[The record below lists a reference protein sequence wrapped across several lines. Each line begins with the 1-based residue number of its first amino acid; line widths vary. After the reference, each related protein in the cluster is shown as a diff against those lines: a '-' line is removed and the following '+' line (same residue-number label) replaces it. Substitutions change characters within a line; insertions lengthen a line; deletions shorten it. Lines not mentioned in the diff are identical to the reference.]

1 LSNFLR
7 FNFKEKVSSGSIER
21 LGVIDIGS
29 NSVRLVV
36 FDGAARS
43 PAYFYNEKVI
53 CSLGSN
59 LSSDNVLNVD
69 NKNKAL
75 AALKRFVLLSK
86 AMHVTLIAVATAA
99 VRNSKDGVAFC
110 KEILQ
115 ETGLNVTIL
124 TGEEEANLSAQG
136 VLLGWPGADGLVCD
150 LGGASLE
157 LAEIS
162 KGTVGKTISCPIGPL
177 YLNQFYL
184 EQKLQRD
191 FVNSEL
197 RKSKKLFSRKYT
209 NIYLVGGSW
218 RSIARMQM
226 EMTDYPLKVLHE
238 YQMRIAEIKG
248 TLNWIMR
255 ASLKDLEAKS
265 PSSSSRLRLLPSSA
279 IILNELIDCFQ
290 PKKLAVSSYGI
301 REGLLHSAMNKKLR
315 EQDPLLEACRHMEA
329 SAARIPGFGLTLFNF
344 IMPLFE
350 TSEKNFV
357 RLIKAACFLHDV
369 SWRAHPDYRAE
380 VCFDNATRANLGGID
395 HQGRAFLAI
404 ALLYRYKSP
413 KKNEIFSKIFSILD
427 KKDRHKAE
435 ILGKA
440 MRFGAMLSGSTAD
453 SMGKLELDNSKK
465 LLKLKI
471 SEKNKD
477 LFGKV
482 VQQRF
487 ASVALRMSYEPI
499 IIWT

>member
-110 KEILQ
+110 EEILQ

-218 RSIARMQM
+218 RSIARTQM

-248 TLNWIMR
+248 TLTWIMR

-315 EQDPLLEACRHMEA
+315 EKDPLLEACRHMEA

-427 KKDRHKAE
+427 KKDRRKAE

>member
-1 LSNFLR
+1 MSNFLK

-21 LGVIDIGS
+21 LGVVDIGS

-53 CSLGSN
+53 CSLGSD
-59 LSSDNVLNVD
+59 LSADNSLNIL
-69 NKNKAL
+69 NKNRAV
-75 AALKRFVLLSK
+75 ATLKRFVLLSK
-86 AMHVTLIAVATAA
+86 AMDVTVIAVATAA
-99 VRNSKDGVAFC
+99 VRNSKDGVDFC
-110 KEILQ
+110 EEVLEK
-115 ETGLNVTIL
+115 TGLNVTIL

-136 VLLGWPGADGLVCD
+136 VLLGWPDADGLVCD

-177 YLNQFYL
+177 NLNRFYL
-184 EQKLQRD
+184 EHKLQRD
-191 FVNSEL
+191 FVRSEL
-197 RKSKKLFSRKYT
+197 RKSEKIFSKKYA

-218 RSIARMQM
+218 RSIARTQM
-226 EMTDYPLKVLHE
+226 EMTNYPLKVLHE
-238 YQMRIAEIKG
+238 YQMRIVEIKA
-248 TLNWIMR
+248 TLNWIME
-255 ASLKDLEAKS
+255 ASLEDLEARS
-265 PSSSSRLRLLPSSA
+265 ASSSSRLRLLPSSA
-279 IILNELIDCFQ
+279 IILNELIDCFK
-290 PKKLAVSSYGI
+290 PKKLALSSYGI
-301 REGLLHSAMNKKLR
+301 REGLLYSAMNKKLR
-315 EQDPLLEACRHMEA
+315 EQDPLLEACRHMEL
-329 SAARIPGFGLTLFNF
+329 SAARMPGFGLILFNF

-350 TSEKNFV
+350 TVGETLV

-395 HQGRAFLAI
+395 HRGRAFLAI

-413 KKNEIFSKIFSILD
+413 KKSETFFKILSILD
-427 KKDRHKAE
+427 EEDKRKAE

-440 MRFGAMLSGSTAD
+440 MRFGAMLSGSTAE
-453 SMGKLELDNSKK
+453 SMGKLKLDYNKK

-471 SEKNKD
+471 SRKNKD
-477 LFGKV
+477 LFGEV

-487 ASVALRMSYEPI
+487 SSVAKLMGYKPV

>member
-1 LSNFLR
+1 MSNFLR

-110 KEILQ
+110 EEILQ

-184 EQKLQRD
+184 DQKLQRD

-218 RSIARMQM
+218 RSIARTQM

-248 TLNWIMR
+248 TLTWIMR

-315 EQDPLLEACRHMEA
+315 EQDPLLEACRHMES

-427 KKDRHKAE
+427 KKDRRKAE

-465 LLKLKI
+465 LLKLII

>member
-1 LSNFLR
+1 MSNFLR

-110 KEILQ
+110 EEILQ

-184 EQKLQRD
+184 DQKLQRD

-218 RSIARMQM
+218 RSIARTQM

-248 TLNWIMR
+248 TLTWIMR

-315 EQDPLLEACRHMEA
+315 EKDPLLEACRHMEA

-427 KKDRHKAE
+427 KKDRRKAE

>member
-1 LSNFLR
+1 MSNFLR

-110 KEILQ
+110 EEILQ

-184 EQKLQRD
+184 DQKLQRD

-197 RKSKKLFSRKYT
+197 KKSKKLFSRKYT

-218 RSIARMQM
+218 RSIARTQM

-315 EQDPLLEACRHMEA
+315 EKDPLLEACRHMEA

-427 KKDRHKAE
+427 KKDRRKAE

>member
-1 LSNFLR
+1 MSNFLR

-110 KEILQ
+110 EEILQ

-184 EQKLQRD
+184 DQKLQRD

-218 RSIARMQM
+218 RSIARTQM

-248 TLNWIMR
+248 TLTWIMR

-290 PKKLAVSSYGI
+290 PKTLAVSSYGI

-315 EQDPLLEACRHMEA
+315 EKDPLLEACRHMEA

-413 KKNEIFSKIFSILD
+413 KKNETFSKVFSILD
-427 KKDRHKAE
+427 KKDKRKAE

-453 SMGKLELDNSKK
+453 SMGKLELDNNKK

>member
-1 LSNFLR
+1 MSNFLR

>member
-1 LSNFLR
+1 MSNFLR

-110 KEILQ
+110 EEILQ

-184 EQKLQRD
+184 DQKLQRD

-218 RSIARMQM
+218 RSIARTQM

-248 TLNWIMR
+248 TLTWIMR

-301 REGLLHSAMNKKLR
+301 RECLLHSAMSKKLR
-315 EQDPLLEACRHMEA
+315 EKDPLLEACRHMEA

-427 KKDRHKAE
+427 KKDRRKAE

>member
-1 LSNFLR
+1 MSNFLR

-110 KEILQ
+110 EEILQ

-162 KGTVGKTISCPIGPL
+162 KGTVGETISCPIGPL

-184 EQKLQRD
+184 DQKLQRD

-218 RSIARMQM
+218 RSIARTQM

-248 TLNWIMR
+248 TLTWIMR

-315 EQDPLLEACRHMEA
+315 EKDPLLEACRHMEA

-427 KKDRHKAE
+427 KKDRRKAE

>member
-1 LSNFLR
+1 MSDFLR
-7 FNFKEKVSSGSIER
+7 FNFNEKVSSGSIKR

-29 NSVRLVV
+29 NSVRMVV

-53 CSLGSN
+53 CSLGSD
-59 LSSDNVLNVD
+59 LSSDNELNVL

-75 AALKRFVLLSK
+75 ATLKRFVLLSK
-86 AMHVTLIAVATAA
+86 AMGVTLIAVATAA
-99 VRNSKDGVAFC
+99 IRNSRDGVAFC
-110 KEILQ
+110 EKILQ

-124 TGEEEANLSAQG
+124 NGEEEANLSAQG
-136 VLLGWPGADGLVCD
+136 VLLGWPSADGLVCD

-162 KGTVGKTISCPIGPL
+162 EGTVGKTTSCPIGPL
-177 YLNQFYL
+177 YLNQFYPK
-184 EQKLQRD
+184 QKLQRD
-191 FVNSEL
+191 FINSEL
-197 RKSKKLFSRKYT
+197 RKSRKIFSKKYT

-218 RSIARMQM
+218 RSIARTQM

-238 YQMRIAEIKG
+238 YQMKIAEIKA
-248 TLNWIMR
+248 TLNWIMG
-255 ASLKDLEAKS
+255 ASLSDLTVRSA
-265 PSSSSRLRLLPSSA
+265 SSASRLRLLPSSA
-279 IILNELIDCFQ
+279 IVLNALIDCFH
-290 PKKLAVSSYGI
+290 PKKLALSSYGI
-301 REGLLHSAMNKKLR
+301 REGLLYSAMDKKLR
-315 EQDPLLEACRHMEA
+315 EQDPLLEACRHME
-329 SAARIPGFGLTLFNF
+329 STAARMPGFGLILFNF

-395 HQGRAFLAI
+395 HQGRAFLAT

-413 KKNEIFSKIFSILD
+413 KKSDTFSKVFSILD
-427 KKDRHKAE
+427 KEDKRRAE
-435 ILGKA
+435 ILGMA
-440 MRFGAMLSGSTAD
+440 MRFGAMLSGSTAA

-477 LFGKV
+477 LFGEV

-487 ASVALRMSYEPI
+487 ESVALRMSYKPI

>member
-1 LSNFLR
+1 MSNFLR

-110 KEILQ
+110 EEILQ

-184 EQKLQRD
+184 DQKLQRD

-209 NIYLVGGSW
+209 NMYLVGGSW
-218 RSIARMQM
+218 RSIARTQM

-248 TLNWIMR
+248 TLTWIMR

-315 EQDPLLEACRHMEA
+315 EKDPLLEACRHMEA

-404 ALLYRYKSP
+404 ALLYRYKSL

-427 KKDRHKAE
+427 KKDRRKAE

>member
-1 LSNFLR
+1 ML
-7 FNFKEKVSSGSIER
+7 
-21 LGVIDIGS
+21 
-29 NSVRLVV
+29 
-36 FDGAARS
+36 
-43 PAYFYNEKVI
+43 
-53 CSLGSN
+53 
-59 LSSDNVLNVD
+59 
-69 NKNKAL
+69 
-75 AALKRFVLLSK
+75 
-86 AMHVTLIAVATAA
+86 
-99 VRNSKDGVAFC
+99 
-110 KEILQ
+110 
-115 ETGLNVTIL
+115 
-124 TGEEEANLSAQG
+124 
-136 VLLGWPGADGLVCD
+136 
-150 LGGASLE
+150 
-157 LAEIS
+157 
-162 KGTVGKTISCPIGPL
+162 
-177 YLNQFYL
+177 L
-184 EQKLQRD
+184 EQL
-191 FVNSEL
+191 
-197 RKSKKLFSRKYT
+197 
-209 NIYLVGGSW
+209 
-218 RSIARMQM
+218 
-226 EMTDYPLKVLHE
+226 
-238 YQMRIAEIKG
+238 
-248 TLNWIMR
+248 
-255 ASLKDLEAKS
+255 
-265 PSSSSRLRLLPSSA
+265 
-279 IILNELIDCFQ
+279 
-290 PKKLAVSSYGI
+290 
-301 REGLLHSAMNKKLR
+301 MN
-315 EQDPLLEACRHMEA
+315 
-329 SAARIPGFGLTLFNF
+329 NF

-427 KKDRHKAE
+427 KKDRRKAE

>member
-1 LSNFLR
+1 MSNFLK

-53 CSLGSN
+53 CSLGSD
-59 LSSDNVLNVD
+59 LSADNSLNIL
-69 NKNKAL
+69 NKNRAL
-75 AALKRFVLLSK
+75 ATLKRFVLLSK
-86 AMHVTLIAVATAA
+86 AMDVTVIAVATAA
-99 VRNSKDGVAFC
+99 VRNSKDGVDFC
-110 KEILQ
+110 EEVLE

-136 VLLGWPGADGLVCD
+136 VLLGWPDADGLVCD

-177 YLNQFYL
+177 NLNRFYL
-184 EQKLQRD
+184 EHKLQRD
-191 FVNSEL
+191 FVRSEL
-197 RKSKKLFSRKYT
+197 RKSEKIFSKKYA

-218 RSIARMQM
+218 RSIARAQM
-226 EMTDYPLKVLHE
+226 EMTNYPLKVLHE
-238 YQMRIAEIKG
+238 YQMRIVEIKG
-248 TLNWIMR
+248 TLNWIMK
-255 ASLKDLEAKS
+255 ASLADLEARS
-265 PSSSSRLRLLPSSA
+265 ASSSSRLRLLPSSA

-290 PKKLAVSSYGI
+290 PKKLALSSYGI
-301 REGLLHSAMNKKLR
+301 REGLLYSAMSKKLR
-315 EQDPLLEACRHMEA
+315 EQDPLLEACRHMEL
-329 SAARIPGFGLTLFNF
+329 SAARMPGFGLILFNF

-350 TSEKNFV
+350 AAGENLV

-380 VCFDNATRANLGGID
+380 VCFDNATRANLGGIN
-395 HQGRAFLAI
+395 HRGRAFLAI

-413 KKNEIFSKIFSILD
+413 KQSETFFKILSILD
-427 KKDRHKAE
+427 EKDKRKAK

-440 MRFGAMLSGSTAD
+440 MRFGAMLSGSTAE
-453 SMGKLELDNSKK
+453 SMGKLKLDYNKK

-471 SEKNKD
+471 SRKNKD
-477 LFGKV
+477 LFGEV

-487 ASVALRMSYEPI
+487 SSVAELMGYKPV
-499 IIWT
+499 IIWI

>member
-110 KEILQ
+110 EEILQ

-184 EQKLQRD
+184 DQKLQRD

-218 RSIARMQM
+218 RSIARTQM

-248 TLNWIMR
+248 TLTWIMR

-315 EQDPLLEACRHMEA
+315 EKDPLLEACRHMEA

-427 KKDRHKAE
+427 KKDRRKAE

>member
-1 LSNFLR
+1 MSNFLR

-110 KEILQ
+110 EEILQ

-184 EQKLQRD
+184 DQKLQRD

-197 RKSKKLFSRKYT
+197 KKSKKLFSRKYT

-218 RSIARMQM
+218 RSIARTQM

-248 TLNWIMR
+248 TLTWIMR

-427 KKDRHKAE
+427 KKDRRKAE

>member
-1 LSNFLR
+1 MSNFLR

-110 KEILQ
+110 EEILQ

-184 EQKLQRD
+184 DQKLQRD

-218 RSIARMQM
+218 RSIARTQM
-226 EMTDYPLKVLHE
+226 EMTDYPLKVLHA

-248 TLNWIMR
+248 TLTWIMR

-427 KKDRHKAE
+427 KKDRRKAE

-499 IIWT
+499 IKWT